1 MKKKLALVCLVILLY
16 AIAKVYVLNTP
27 TPKDDNIPDMVKDQV
42 LDLMDDF

>member
-1 MKKKLALVCLVILLY
+1 MNKKLLLVCLVILIY

-42 LDLMDDF
+42 LDVLDDF